1 MRAGERGYAL
11 LLAIAVVAALA
22 IAVLGSARALSDVTT
37 SAARLQ
43 EGRTEIVAAE
53 SLMSRLTFALL
64 TQETTARSVVM
75 SDNVRRAG
83 EELRLDGAWYGVN
96 GARGAYVSVQDEAGL
111 FNLNSADEQGL
122 AALLAVAGA
131 GNESLTLAARLMDY
145 TDGDDFTRDRGA
157 EGRDYERAGLPP
169 PADRPLSSRWQAI
182 EALGWRDRR
191 IETGPVWGWVAVGRS
206 ESGLNIN
213 TAPAPVLEAA
223 LGDRRRARTII
234 AQREAGP
241 LTDIAQVEALTG
253 GTARA
258 NGVNFVVAPGRGF
271 RVQAVFG
278 SRGRLHGIERRLEL
292 GGAEAARPFE
302 WGEEREVRL
311 APFQNGD
318 SINSLSL
325 DTPAS

>member
-157 EGRDYERAGLPP
+157 EGVTTNAPDCHHPPIGHSRRGGKRSKRWAGAIGVLK
-169 PADRPLSSRWQAI
+169 PARYGVGWLSGVPNLGSTSTRRLRRCSKRRLVTAAAHGPSSRNAKP
-182 EALGWRDRR
+182 DRSPILR
-191 IETGPVWGWVAVGRS
+191 KSRRS
-206 ESGLNIN
+206 L
-213 TAPAPVLEAA
+213 
-223 LGDRRRARTII
+223 
-234 AQREAGP
+234 
-241 LTDIAQVEALTG
+241 
-253 GTARA
+253 
-258 NGVNFVVAPGRGF
+258 
-271 RVQAVFG
+271 
-278 SRGRLHGIERRLEL
+278 
-292 GGAEAARPFE
+292 AAR
-302 WGEEREVRL
+302 L
-311 APFQNGD
+311 ARM
-318 SINSLSL
+318 
-325 DTPAS
+325 A